1 MKLCRRVPS
10 LAGQNPAWSAELP
23 KTLDGNRILRALS
36 SKNAEEQILAYM
48 LADTQKHFP
57 S

>member
-23 KTLDGNRILRALS
+23 KTLDGNRFLRALS